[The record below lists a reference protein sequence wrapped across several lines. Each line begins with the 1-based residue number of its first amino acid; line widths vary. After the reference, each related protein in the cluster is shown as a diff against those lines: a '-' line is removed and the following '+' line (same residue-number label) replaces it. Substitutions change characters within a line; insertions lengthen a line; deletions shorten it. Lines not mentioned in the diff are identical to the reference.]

1 MPKIFECEGVEKP
14 GHTSLHVF
22 TGEGTPLGGEEPTR
36 FGNITDGMS
45 NTIMVVEAGPDKAD
59 IWTKP
64 SGIEFNSKAPKAA
77 LGKLAETFRILFFDG
92 SAREISSEIDDATL
106 NRLIQH
112 ADGEVVG
119 DF

>member
-1 MPKIFECEGVEKP
+1 M
-14 GHTSLHVF
+14 F
-22 TGEGTPLGGEEPTR
+22 TGEETPLGGEEPVE
-36 FGNITDGMS
+36 FANITDGTS
-45 NTIMVVEAGPDKAD
+45 NTILVVEAGPDKAD

-64 SGIEFNSKAPKAA
+64 SGIEFNPEDPKAA

-92 SAREISSEIDDATL
+92 SVREISGEIDDATL